1 MGFNNR
7 WKKLLREDIGKKIE
21 IEFSKEMK
29 ELGYI

>member
-7 WKKLLREDIGKKIE
+7 WKKLLREDIRKKIE